1 MWSIILALWFFPN
14 AAINADAYV
23 NDHYMARS
31 DRWEPLVAYV
41 WEEWGRTDLDLA
53 MDVLHCESSGLPK
66 IKHSSSGASGLFQH
80 MPQWWPERSA
90 QAGVAGADV
99 LNPFYNVWVAA
110 WLVTEHS
117 WWHWECYER

>member
-14 AAINADAYV
+14 VAINADAYV

-41 WEEWGRTDLDLA
+41 WEQWGRTDLDLA
-53 MDVLHCESSGLPK
+53 MDILHCESSGLPNAE
-66 IKHSSSGASGLFQH
+66 HSSSGASGLFQH
-80 MPQWWPERSA
+80 MPQWWGERSA
-90 QAGVAGADV
+90 QAGVPQSDIF
-99 LNPFYNVWVAA
+99 NPFYNIWVAA